1 MKFTDVRKWAKE
13 QGFSVRKEEDNSIN
27 GASYYWANLE
37 NPNINGVSLSVSK
50 LARDI
55 FNHINSNK
63 YVDHQIKYQSIHHFQ
78 FYDENCNWNICIIA
92 LLIQHLYKYD
102 YKKDIYSINLLEF
115 LFFLQ

>member
-1 MKFTDVRKWAKE
+1 MKFTDIRKWAKE
-13 QGFSVRKEEDNSIN
+13 RGFSVRKEEDDSIN

-63 YVDHQIKYQSIHHFQ
+63 YVDHQIKYQ
-78 FYDENCNWNICIIA
+78 EN
-92 LLIQHLYKYD
+92 LKHKHLDRDKFWY
-102 YKKDIYSINLLEF
+102 
-115 LFFLQ
+115 